1 MARQLTPVP
10 ASSADGGSMLLL
22 SGVPAVCRANAAS
35 GAASSALTDRKAA

>member
-10 ASSADGGSMLLL
+10 ASPAAGSTLLL
-22 SGVPAVCRANAAS
+22 SGVPAVCRTNAAR